1 MMQGSSIVAAFCLLI
16 LATACQDQSR
26 TQFQN
31 VEDRSSEDFEWNIPS
46 NIPLPPIPEDKPMSE
61 GRFQLGRHLFYDQ
74 RLSGNGTQSCASCHQ
89 QDKSF
94 TDGRA
99 QAIGSTGELHPRS
112 SMALVNIAYVPTLT
126 WGNPNLR
133 HLEQQILMPLFG
145 ENPVEQGIT
154 ESSWPSII
162 EKLRTDAMYPLLF
175 AGAFPNAD
183 ELFTRQQIVDSL
195 AVFVRGLL
203 SFNSPFDKFQRGAS
217 DALSASAQRGRQLY
231 FSERMECFHCHGSY
245 NLTDSNVD
253 RTMSFVERPFHN
265 TGLFNIGGRGDYPNN
280 NRGIFELTQKASDMG
295 KFRAL
300 SLRNIELT
308 APYMHDGSI
317 GTLPE
322 VLDFYAAGGRQ
333 ITEGINAGDGRKNP
347 FKDGF
352 VTGFAMDPEEKADL
366 IEFLKSFTDREFV
379 TNPRFANPWSE
390 L

>member
-1 MMQGSSIVAAFCLLI
+1 MMQIPWKIIAFGFLLLAAS
-16 LATACQDQSR
+16 CQDQSR
-26 TQFQN
+26 TRFQN
-31 VEDRSSEDFEWNIPS
+31 LEDRNREDFAWNIPS
-46 NIPLPPIPEDKPMSE
+46 SIPLPLVPEDKPMSE
-61 GRFQLGRHLFYDQ
+61 GRFQLGRHLFYDK

-99 QAIGSTGELHPRS
+99 LALGSTGELHPRS

-126 WGNPNLR
+126 WANPNLR

-154 ESSWPSII
+154 ESTWPLII
-162 EKLRTDAMYPLLF
+162 AKLRDDPQYPLLF
-175 AGAFPNAD
+175 AEAFPIAA
-183 ELFTRQQIVDSL
+183 ELFTQQQIVDSL

-203 SFNSPFDKFQRGAS
+203 SFNSPFDRFQRGEIA
-217 DALSASAQRGRQLY
+217 ALSASAERGRQLY
-231 FSERMECFHCHGSY
+231 FSERMECFHCHGNY

-265 TGLFNIGGRGDYPNN
+265 TGLFNIGARGDYPTN
-280 NRGIFELTQKASDMG
+280 NRGIFELTQKANDMG

-308 APYMHDGSI
+308 APYMHDGSVA
-317 GTLPE
+317 TLSE
-322 VLDFYAAGGRQ
+322 VLDIYAAGGRQ
-333 ITEGINAGDGRKNP
+333 ISTGANAGDGRKNP

-352 VTGFAMDPEEKADL
+352 VTGFAMDRSEKEDL
-366 IEFLKSFTDREFV
+366 IEFLKSFTDRDFV
-379 TNPRFANPWSE
+379 SNPRFANPWSD